1 MLIWEQSSLL
11 RARKS
16 ALIRN
21 WTLLEPWSWTFRP
34 QNCEKITYCCLSLS
48 ACGISEQTKTTHSI
62 TTTDFT
68 EAVLWRNSIPKKE
81 LRWISLIFPLVKL
94 KTSPGL
100 KMRWKP
106 TVPSKM
112 LDINRSIPPLSCWHQ
127 DYILMTLYVSATQR
141 GAPLSIWTP
150 FRNAQWLLY

>member
-11 RARKS
+11 QARKR

-21 WTLLEPWSWTFRP
+21 WILLEPWSWTFRP
-34 QNCEKITYCCLSLS
+34 QNCEKITYCCWSLS
-48 ACGISEQTKTTHSI
+48 ACGISEHTKTTHSLTI
-62 TTTDFT
+62 TDFT
-68 EAVLWRNSIPKKE
+68 EAVAWRNSIPKKE
-81 LRWISLIFPLVKL
+81 LRWVSLTFILVKL

-106 TVPSKM
+106 TVASKM
-112 LDINRSIPPLSCWHQ
+112 LDINRSIPSLSCGHQ
-127 DYILMTLYVSATQR
+127 DYILMTLNVSATQR
-141 GAPLSIWTP
+141 GAPLPIWTP